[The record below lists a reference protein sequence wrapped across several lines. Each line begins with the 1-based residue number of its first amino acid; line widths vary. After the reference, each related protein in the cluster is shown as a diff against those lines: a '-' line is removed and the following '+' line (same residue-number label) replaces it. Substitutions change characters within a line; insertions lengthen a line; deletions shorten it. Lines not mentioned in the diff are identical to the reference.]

1 MLKQTASDTYICLD
15 AAVFRQSSALGG
27 INLVSQKVN
36 FNETHT
42 NFGFKLDT
50 ESTLES
56 WEPLFT
62 TEIIRQDEP
71 GVILWDSISV
81 DFEPIF
87 SIPKKYF
94 ENNEAYTT
102 TFVKNLTE
110 GNNEPFAT
118 LHYLYRANVNGKMH
132 TGLLGK

>member
-1 MLKQTASDTYICLD
+1 MIQVFTNFYNCLN
-15 AAVFRQSSALGG
+15 AAVFRQSSVFGG

-36 FNETHT
+36 FNKTHK

-62 TEIIRQDEP
+62 TEIIRLDEP
-71 GVILWDSISV
+71 GVILWDRISV

-87 SIPKKYF
+87 SIPNKYF
-94 ENNEAYTT
+94 ENNEAYAT

-118 LHYLYRANVNGKMH
+118 LHYLYRANVNGKIH
-132 TGLLGK
+132 TG